1 MDIIVSTKQQKLA
14 KQYKLKPQEL
24 AFADLCAVGWEP
36 EDAWNAAIREGLTWN
51 KSARKE
57 AIDKLFNSPY
67 VQERID
73 SVKQVLRKQQI
84 ESVKNITNKERKE
97 IVSEAMSKEAMIYDL
112 QTALQNMTTGTKEWL
127 DTKKLI
133 VEVTRMKQD
142 EVKDEERTV
151 HYFLP
156 VRYPTGCQDCLY
168 SRCDTCKHKINAKE

>member
-57 AIDKLFNSPY
+57 AIDRLINSSY
-67 VQERID
+67 VQDRI
-73 SVKQVLRKQQI
+73 SNVKQVLRKDQI
-84 ESVKNITNKERKE
+84 ESVKNTSNKERKE
-97 IVSEAMSKEAMIYDL
+97 IVSEAMSKESMIFDL
-112 QTALQNMTTGTKEWL
+112 QSALANMTPGTKEWL

-168 SRCDTCKHKINAKE
+168 SRCDTCKYKKEANK